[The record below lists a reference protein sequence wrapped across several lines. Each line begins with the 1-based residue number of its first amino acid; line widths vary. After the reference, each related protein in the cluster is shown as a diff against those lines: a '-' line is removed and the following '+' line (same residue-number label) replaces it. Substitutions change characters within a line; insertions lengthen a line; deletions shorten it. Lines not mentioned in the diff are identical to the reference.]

1 LGVVRDDIAKLMGR
15 ANKQPTS
22 VDVMAICRVS
32 INGSKVFSFV
42 KTQSQ
47 GIGQNMLHIG
57 LVQTS
62 QKVEMSKETLI
73 AAQKVKAKST
83 KAIKNERARGFG
95 FTGLSEVFVWSFIY
109 HCRYFVAV
117 LHS

>member
-1 LGVVRDDIAKLMGR
+1 
-15 ANKQPTS
+15 
-22 VDVMAICRVS
+22 
-32 INGSKVFSFV
+32 
-42 KTQSQ
+42 
-47 GIGQNMLHIG
+47 MLHIG

-95 FTGLSEVFVWSFIY
+95 FTGLLEVLV
-109 HCRYFVAV
+109 
-117 LHS
+117 